1 MVESLLSINSEII
14 LIFGVGALL
23 VTLGFMFGSLMVS
36 EIALAFA
43 LAHLVLQFA
52 PLSAMPALVAKVV
65 EIVPFLPG
73 EAVLFALLVGFG
85 WWVSRSTV
93 MIVDTVPRFSKII
106 PAAMGALGI
115 IFLSVSHTVSLGSVY
130 APGPIATEIFSNPI
144 EALLFVIACLSLVGI
159 SRKS

>member
-1 MVESLLSINSEII
+1 MDALLSINSELV
-14 LIFGVGALL
+14 LIFGMGALL
-23 VTLGFMFGSLMVS
+23 LTVGFMFGSLLVS
-36 EIALAFA
+36 EIAIAFA

-65 EIVPFLPG
+65 DIIPFLPG
-73 EAVLFALLVGFG
+73 EAVLFALLVAFG

-115 IFLSVSHTVSLGSVY
+115 IFLSVSHTISLGSIY
-130 APGPIATEIFSNPI
+130 APGPIATEIFSNPV
-144 EALLFVIACLSLVGI
+144 EALLFVIASLSLVGI

>member
-1 MVESLLSINSEII
+1 MDALLSINSELV
-14 LIFGVGALL
+14 LIFGMGALL
-23 VTLGFMFGSLMVS
+23 LTVGFMFGSLLVS
-36 EIALAFA
+36 EIAIAFA

-65 EIVPFLPG
+65 DIIPFLPG
-73 EAVLFALLVGFG
+73 EAVLFALLVAFG

-93 MIVDTVPRFSKII
+93 MIVDTVPKFSKII

-115 IFLSVSHTVSLGSVY
+115 IFLSVSHTISLGSIY
-130 APGPIATEIFSNPI
+130 APGPIATEIFSNPV
-144 EALLFVIACLSLVGI
+144 EALLFVIASLSLVGI